1 MFAIGDTRCNGLMM
15 TCHETCRSCARMYL
29 FVDLWGQRRGVRD
42 EGCKVPRSSERVR
55 NNAIS
60 SRGLFF
66 LKSAL
71 RLMTNI
77 LYALIMYMY
86 MYGFLNAFKIK
97 LLEILLIK

>member
-1 MFAIGDTRCNGLMM
+1 MC
-15 TCHETCRSCARMYL
+15 L

-42 EGCKVPRSSERVR
+42 EGCKVPRSTERVR

-66 LKSAL
+66 FKSALSL

>member
-1 MFAIGDTRCNGLMM
+1 MCTVCVCLLTCGDN
-15 TCHETCRSCARMYL
+15 
-29 FVDLWGQRRGVRD
+29 D
-42 EGCKVPRSSERVR
+42 EG
-55 NNAIS
+55 
-60 SRGLFF
+60 SRTRGARFQGHLKGSGIMQYPVGVFFF

-77 LYALIMYMY
+77 LYAFIMYMY